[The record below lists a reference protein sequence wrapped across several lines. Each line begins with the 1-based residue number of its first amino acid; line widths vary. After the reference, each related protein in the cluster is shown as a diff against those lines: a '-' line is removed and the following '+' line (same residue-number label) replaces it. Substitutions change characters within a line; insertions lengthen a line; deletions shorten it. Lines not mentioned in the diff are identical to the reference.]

1 MLIVLAINAQ
11 TSLNSPL
18 NASLPRRR
26 RITRVLFSVGV
37 SVGVLDTNNRSVA
50 VSSMA
55 VLCVPVLNGAAG
67 VSIAISMVAGLADL
81 RDARQPGRTTG
92 RHVHDYHLPDP
103 NPRANNHNQPR
114 HDLLFLPPRP
124 KARALPAVR
133 PRARAPRRPPRLRI
147 VLRKRPRHVVHAA
160 QAAAVERVLDAPHLR
175 LLAAAVQRA
184 PRVLQ
189 AARQAARWRE
199 VRAGQRREGGRGDGE
214 EDERE
219 RRECRAAPAPGRR
232 GVRGRRGAAR
242 ARGEGG
248 GFAVGGQAREALED
262 EAVEGGE
269 DDGEAGEAG
278 GDGEGEAVDHVVGVA
293 GQNGEG

>member
-1 MLIVLAINAQ
+1 M
-11 TSLNSPL
+11 
-18 NASLPRRR
+18 
-26 RITRVLFSVGV
+26 
-37 SVGVLDTNNRSVA
+37 
-50 VSSMA
+50 
-55 VLCVPVLNGAAG
+55 
-67 VSIAISMVAGLADL
+67 
-81 RDARQPGRTTG
+81 
-92 RHVHDYHLPDP
+92 
-103 NPRANNHNQPR
+103 
-114 HDLLFLPPRP
+114 
-124 KARALPAVR
+124 
-133 PRARAPRRPPRLRI
+133 
-147 VLRKRPRHVVHAA
+147 LRKRPRHVVHAA

-293 GQNGEG
+293 VWRVSAVGFGICD